1 MLDSFL
7 SVFKISLKAIF
18 ANKMRAALT
27 SLGIIIGVAAVITVL
42 AVGNATKK
50 SIAERFSNMGT
61 NIIFLRQPWD
71 LDDSISSPKD
81 VTMDDVVAIRE
92 KGKLWRFV
100 DPKEAFTKDSLLLIV
115 MEKKH
120 MKKWQ

>member
-7 SVFKISLKAIF
+7 AVFKISLKAIF

-50 SIAERFSNMGT
+50 SISDRFSNMGT

-71 LDDSISSPKD
+71 LDESISSPKD
-81 VTMDDVVAIRE
+81 VTMEDVLAID
-92 KGKLWRFV
+92 GV
-100 DPKEAFTKDSLLLIV
+100 
-115 MEKKH
+115 
-120 MKKWQ
+120 